1 MTAMYKLN
9 VSNMYASKTLQ
20 RLNCLSKRCC
30 QSLSLSIKLNHA
42 RVREA
47 RAEDWRR
54 SGTNAT
60 VGVPDTPAYHGIDA
74 FIHLARARRRV
85 SEQHGLQMWGLD
97 HEATYRQLP
106 VENPCHTVV
115 VLNTPQ
121 GPTLWRIVACGA
133 IAELQTS
140 CAGWSAACC
149 WPPCSTL

>member
-30 QSLSLSIKLNHA
+30 QSLSLSI
-42 RVREA
+42 VREA

-54 SGTNAT
+54 AGTNAT

-74 FIHLARARRRV
+74 FIHLARALRRV

-97 HEATYRQLP
+97 HGATYRQLSS
-106 VENPCHTVV
+106 
-115 VLNTPQ
+115 L
-121 GPTLWRIVACGA
+121 
-133 IAELQTS
+133 
-140 CAGWSAACC
+140 
-149 WPPCSTL
+149 